1 VVGAV
6 VLAELV
12 GLTVMGRKS
21 DEVSVTVAETN
32 PAPVTPSG
40 ERPANG
46 PEYLSSFTPPAGMA
60 WSDVRVS
67 AQDGMPQALIPAG
80 EFLMGTT
87 PEQLQ
92 AALKIEGMKAEY
104 AEDEQPAKQVHV
116 SAYWMDLHEV
126 TVAQYQAFC
135 QATGREMDTEYNKD
149 ARHPVVDV
157 SWDGATAYAEWV
169 GRELPTEAQWETA
182 ARGGTTTAYPW
193 GDVWDAKRANGRSG
207 GPGTTTAVASYPPNG
222 YGLYDLIGNV
232 SEWCRDGYDVGW
244 CGKMPARDPVNETH
258 ATDRV
263 LRGGSWFV
271 TQQTLRVASRSGL
284 YPGGRDIGLGFRC
297 AASAPKAAPFRVER
311 RPEPVWCE
319 SAGCVEGSR
328 SPPAV
333 ARAVERRVGR

>member
-1 VVGAV
+1 
-6 VLAELV
+6 
-12 GLTVMGRKS
+12 
-21 DEVSVTVAETN
+21 
-32 PAPVTPSG
+32 
-40 ERPANG
+40 
-46 PEYLSSFTPPAGMA
+46 MA

-232 SEWCRDGYDVGW
+232 SEWCRTGTTWAGAGR
-244 CGKMPARDPVNETH
+244 CRHGIRLMKR
-258 ATDRV
+258 
-263 LRGGSWFV
+263 
-271 TQQTLRVASRSGL
+271 TQQTVSCGVAPGSSPSRPCAWRAGPGSLPGRPRHRPRVPVRRVRAQGC
-284 YPGGRDIGLGFRC
+284 PV
-297 AASAPKAAPFRVER
+297 RVER
-311 RPEPVWCE
+311 RPEPV
-319 SAGCVEGSR
+319 VVR
-328 SPPAV
+328 I
-333 ARAVERRVGR
+333 RRVCRG